1 MPEGPQMVFLK
12 EQAEQFIGQLVLE
25 VKGKTKNVPF
35 DLIMGQELTEIKTF
49 GKEILFCF
57 QGAVI
62 RVHLMFFGKYA
73 INGEVNRPLEL
84 GFSFEDG
91 DLNFYACDCR
101 FIQDALNTVYD
112 WRADVMNESF
122 DPEKA
127 LEKLQRQPTQLI
139 CDAILDQS
147 ILAGVGN
154 GIKNEVLFRTR
165 LHPES
170 QVDHIPEPIL
180 KSLIQECFLQSFRYL
195 DSKREGTVKEHWL
208 VYQQKECPRD
218 HIPLRKEKIGKGQR
232 SGYFC
237 EKCQVLYHPAI
248 F

>member
-1 MPEGPQMVFLK
+1 MPEGPQMVFVK
-12 EQAEQFIGQLVLE
+12 EQTEQFIGQVVLE
-25 VKGKTKNVPF
+25 VKGKTRNIPF
-35 DLIMGQELTEIKTF
+35 DLVKGQELTQIKTF

-57 QGAVI
+57 QENVV

-84 GFSFEDG
+84 GLSFEDG

-101 FIQDALNTVYD
+101 YLQEPLERMYD
-112 WRADVMNESF
+112 WSTDVLSESF
-122 DPEKA
+122 DQEKA
-127 LEKLQRQPTQLI
+127 LQKLMRQPTQLI
-139 CDAILDQS
+139 CDALLDQN

-154 GIKNEVLFRTR
+154 GIKNEVLFRAR

-170 QVDHIPEPIL
+170 QVDHIPEAIL
-180 KSLIQECFLQSFRYL
+180 RSIIQECVTQSFRYL

-218 HIPLRKEKIGKGQR
+218 HLPLRKEKIGKGQR

-237 EKCQVLYHPAI
+237 EKCQVLFHPVTG
-248 F
+248 